1 MLRKM
6 RAGQTQAA
14 LLSGSGVGFLDEG
27 VSALQVPLMFDSLD
41 EFDYVLDKLA
51 PTLERRLHAEGFTAL
66 GCGETGWACLFA
78 VREFR
83 TPKQP
88 REMKLYT
95 SKGDDDMIRLFGE
108 FGFRAIPLDL
118 TELQTNLETGLED
131 VFAVPPLI
139 AAGYEW
145 LGSAPNML
153 NIHFVPILERDTGR
167 PAAAHES
174 GRCRPDR

>member
-14 LLSGSGVGFLDEG
+14 LLSGSGMGFLDEG

-51 PTLERRLHAEGFTAL
+51 PTLERRLHDEGFTAL
-66 GCGETGWACLFA
+66 GWGDTGWACLFA

-108 FGFRAIPLDL
+108 FGFRAIPFDRTANQPRDGIGGCLRRAPADYSRLPVARLGTEHAQHALRPDL
-118 TELQTNLETGLED
+118 GTR
-131 VFAVPPLI
+131 
-139 AAGYEW
+139 Y
-145 LGSAPNML
+145 
-153 NIHFVPILERDTGR
+153 R
-167 PAAAHES
+167 PAS
-174 GRCRPDR
+174 GGA

>member
-1 MLRKM
+1 M
-6 RAGQTQAA
+6 GW
-14 LLSGSGVGFLDEG
+14 GD
-27 VSALQVPLMFDSLD
+27 
-41 EFDYVLDKLA
+41 
-51 PTLERRLHAEGFTAL
+51 
-66 GCGETGWACLFA
+66 TGWACLLA

-108 FGFRAIPLDL
+108 FAFRAIPLDL
-118 TELQTNLETGLED
+118 AELQTNLETGLVD

-139 AAGYEW
+139 AAGYQW

-153 NIHFVPILERDTGR
+153 NLHFVPLLQRDTGR

-174 GRCRPDR
+174 GRCRPDG